1 MRQRT
6 TTKDPTNEPTRV
18 GSLLESFFLAL
29 FSLDVDSAK
38 SLKIVAFD
46 VVFVMAGV
54 IVEILSRTFFVE
66 SEKVKEKTV
75 KQKIKWNQPTFWLN
89 Q

>member
-29 FSLDVDSAK
+29 FSLDVDSSK

-75 KQKIKWNQPTFWLN
+75 
-89 Q
+89 